1 MKIFKSKHKLK
12 EEISNIKN
20 ISFVPTMGGLHKGH
34 ISLIK
39 KSKSFKG
46 KTLVSIFVNPK
57 QFNEKKDFI
66 NYPRNLKKDLMI
78 LKRLNV
84 DLIYLPNSKDVF
96 SFQVKNKIFLDKF
109 SKKLCGKSRRGHF
122 KGVLNIVNRFLE
134 IIKPKY
140 IFLGIKD
147 FQQSHL
153 INIHILK
160 RKINT
165 KIIHCKT
172 IREKN
177 GIACSTRNN
186 NLNRNQFKIASNV
199 IKYLRNK
206 KKLIKKKLSNFKFL
220 NIKKDLM
227 NLGLT
232 KIDYI
237 ELYNS
242 KTLKRPKN
250 KREKFKIFIAFYLNK
265 IRLIDNI

>member
-1 MKIFKSKHKLK
+1 MKIFKSKHKLQK
-12 EEISNIKN
+12 EILNIKN

-34 ISLIK
+34 VSLIK
-39 KSKSFKG
+39 KSKNFKG

-57 QFNEKKDFI
+57 QFNEKKDFL
-66 NYPRNLKKDLMI
+66 NYPRDLKKDLTI

-84 DLIYLPNSKDVF
+84 DLIYLPNLKDIF

-109 SKKLCGKSRRGHF
+109 SKKLCGKSRKNHF
-122 KGVLNIVNRFLE
+122 EGVLNIVNRFLE
-134 IIKPKY
+134 IIKPRY

-147 FQQSHL
+147 FQQSYL

-177 GIACSTRNN
+177 GVACSTRNN

-199 IKYLRNK
+199 IKYLKNK
-206 KKLIKKKLSNFKFL
+206 KKLIKKELSNFKFL

-265 IRLIDNI
+265 TRLIDNI

>member
-1 MKIFKSKHKLK
+1 MKIYKSKHKLQK
-12 EEISNIKN
+12 DILNIKN

-39 KSKSFKG
+39 KSKNFKG

-57 QFNEKKDFI
+57 QFNDKKDFI
-66 NYPRNLKKDLMI
+66 KYPRNLKKDLMV
-78 LKRLNV
+78 LKHLNT
-84 DLIYLPNSKDVF
+84 DLIYLPSLKDIF
-96 SFQVKNKIFLDKF
+96 SFKVKNKIFLDKF
-109 SKKLCGKSRRGHF
+109 SKKLCGKSRKNHF

-147 FQQSHL
+147 FQQLHL
-153 INIHILK
+153 INMHILK

-177 GIACSTRNN
+177 GVACSTRNN
-186 NLNRNQFKIASNV
+186 NLNMNQFKIVSNV
-199 IKYLRNK
+199 VKYLKNK
-206 KKLIKKKLSNFKFL
+206 KRLIKKDLSKFKLL

-237 ELYNS
+237 KLYNL
-242 KTLKRPKN
+242 KTLEPPRN

-265 IRLIDNI
+265 TRLIDNI

>member
-39 KSKSFKG
+39 KSQNFKG

-57 QFNEKKDFI
+57 QFNEKKDFL
-66 NYPRNLKKDLMI
+66 NYPRDLKKDLKI
-78 LKRLNV
+78 LKHLKV
-84 DLIYLPNSKDVF
+84 DLIYLPSLKDIF
-96 SFQVKNKIFLDKF
+96 SFKVKNKIFLDKF
-109 SKKLCGKSRRGHF
+109 SKKLCGRSRKGHF

-134 IIKPKY
+134 LIKPKY

-153 INIHILK
+153 ISKHILK

-165 KIIHCKT
+165 KVIICNT

-177 GIACSTRNN
+177 GVAYSTRNN
-186 NLNRNQFKIASNV
+186 NLNNNQFKIASKV
-199 IKYLRNK
+199 IKYLKNK
-206 KKLIKKKLSNFKFL
+206 KRLVKNKISNL
-220 NIKKDLM
+220 NLYDFKKDLM
-227 NLGLT
+227 NLGVT

-237 ELYNS
+237 EFYNL
-242 KTLKRPKN
+242 KTLKRPKSKKEN
-250 KREKFKIFIAFYLNK
+250 FKIFIAFYLNK
-265 IRLIDNI
+265 TRLIDNI

>member
-1 MKIFKSKHKLK
+1 MKIFKSKDKLQK
-12 EEISNIKN
+12 EILNIKN

-66 NYPRNLKKDLMI
+66 NYPRNLKKDLKI
-78 LKRLNV
+78 LKSLNV
-84 DLIYLPNSKDVF
+84 DLIYLPNLKDIF

-140 IFLGIKD
+140 IFLGMKD
-147 FQQSHL
+147 FQQSYL
-153 INIHILK
+153 INMHILK

-177 GIACSTRNN
+177 GIPCSTRNN
-186 NLNRNQFKIASNV
+186 YLNRNQYNVASNV
-199 IKYLRNK
+199 IKYLENK
-206 KKLIKKKLSNFKFL
+206 KKLIKKELSNFKFL
-220 NIKKDLM
+220 TIKKDLI

-237 ELYNS
+237 EIYNL

-250 KREKFKIFIAFYLNK
+250 KGEKFKIFIAFYLNK
-265 IRLIDNI
+265 TRLIDNI

>member
-39 KSKSFKG
+39 KSQNYKG

-66 NYPRNLKKDLMI
+66 NYPRNLKKDLKI
-78 LKRLNV
+78 LKHLKV
-84 DLIYLPNSKDVF
+84 DLIYLPSFKDVF

-109 SKKLCGKSRRGHF
+109 SKKLCGRSRKDHF

-134 IIKPKY
+134 LIKPKY

-147 FQQSHL
+147 FQQSYL
-153 INIHILK
+153 ISKHILK

-165 KIIHCKT
+165 KVINCNT

-177 GIACSTRNN
+177 GVACSTRNN
-186 NLNRNQFKIASNV
+186 NLNKNQFKIASNV
-199 IKYLRNK
+199 IKYLKNK
-206 KKLIKKKLSNFKFL
+206 KRLIKKEFFNSKSIT
-220 NIKKDLM
+220 IKKDLI
-227 NLGLT
+227 NLGVT

-237 ELYNS
+237 EFYNS
-242 KTLKRPKN
+242 KTLRQPKS

-265 IRLIDNI
+265 TRLIDNI

>member
-39 KSKSFKG
+39 KSQNFKG

-57 QFNEKKDFI
+57 QFNEKKDFL
-66 NYPRNLKKDLMI
+66 NYPRNLKKDLRI
-78 LKRLNV
+78 LKHLNV
-84 DLIYLPNSKDVF
+84 DLIYLPGLKDIF

-109 SKKLCGKSRRGHF
+109 SKKLCGKSRKGHF

-134 IIKPKY
+134 LIKPKY
-140 IFLGIKD
+140 VFLGIKD
-147 FQQSHL
+147 FQQSYL
-153 INIHILK
+153 IRRHIVK

-165 KIIHCKT
+165 KVINCKT

-177 GIACSTRNN
+177 GVACSTRNN
-186 NLNRNQFKIASNV
+186 NLNKNQMKIASNV
-199 IKYLRNK
+199 IKYLKNK
-206 KKLIKKKLSNFKFL
+206 KKLIKKKLPNFKFI
-220 NIKKDLM
+220 NIKKDLI
-227 NLGLT
+227 NLGVK

-237 ELYNS
+237 EFYNS
-242 KTLKRPKN
+242 KTLKRPKS

-265 IRLIDNI
+265 TRLIDNI

>member
-34 ISLIK
+34 ESLIK
-39 KSKSFKG
+39 KSKNFKG

-57 QFNEKKDFI
+57 QFNEKKDFL
-66 NYPRNLKKDLMI
+66 NYPRDLKKDLTI

-84 DLIYLPNSKDVF
+84 DLIYLPNLKDIF

-147 FQQSHL
+147 FQQSYL

-177 GIACSTRNN
+177 GVACSTRNN

-199 IKYLRNK
+199 VKYLKNK
-206 KKLIKKKLSNFKFL
+206 KKLIKKEFSNFKFL

-265 IRLIDNI
+265 TRLIDNI